1 MVPLERTSLG
11 RLRADEAYMA
21 RRLANISNFGSGWLK
36 PPGVA
41 KTLAQM
47 RDEKREAEEHAE
59 AMRRE
64 QLAAD
69 LVEAEAEAALAAER
83 EAAGGAMA
91 RGLPGEEMSVG
102 AMMEGLTGAG
112 MAGMAGMVRD
122 EEEEDQEEEEE
133 IDLDDEIPDADEASG
148 LGGYDYDDDSDEEE
162 ESDEEESSEDE
173 EDISR
178 GVMALH
184 VPAARVPAHRQ
195 RELEAEA
202 ERLRRGREAELRQ
215 MIALGASES
224 IDDDDPYGVDGEE
237 DVGEDTQ
244 GEILE
249 EDDLLPDRRSQL
261 LDDDGADMDMG
272 MGANLDDD
280 IPEAESGV
288 YEHTD
293 SDAELSSDDDD
304 DGPSALGNTSFGGA
318 RRGQKSVPRSQ
329 QYRNSHAGPSDVTG
343 RQSLSIVDISSILS
357 QDESSIMGSSPQIRR
372 RN

>member
-11 RLRADEAYMA
+11 RLRADEAYQA

-36 PPGVA
+36 PPGIA
-41 KTLAQM
+41 RTLAQM

-83 EAAGGAMA
+83 AAAGAGAA
-91 RGLPGEEMSVG
+91 GAVPGEEMSVG
-102 AMMEGLTGAG
+102 AMMEGLAG
-112 MAGMAGMVRD
+112 GEVAGMVGD
-122 EEEEDQEEEEE
+122 EEEEDQEEEE

-148 LGGYDYDDDSDEEE
+148 LGGYDYEDDSEEEE
-162 ESDEEESSEDE
+162 ESEEEESSEDE
-173 EDISR
+173 GDISR
-178 GVMALH
+178 GTMAPQVLT
-184 VPAARVPAHRQ
+184 ARVPAQRQ

-202 ERLRRGREAELRQ
+202 ERDRRGREAELRQ

-224 IDDDDPYGVDGEE
+224 IDNDDPYGVDDEE
-237 DVGEDTQ
+237 DLDEDTQ

-249 EDDLLPDRRSQL
+249 EDDLLPDPGSQL
-261 LDDDGADMDMG
+261 LDDDGADMDIG
-272 MGANLDDD
+272 MEANLDDD

-293 SDAELSSDDDD
+293 SDAELTSDEDDD
-304 DGPSALGNTSFGGA
+304 DGPSGLANASFGGA
-318 RRGQKSVPRSQ
+318 RRGQSSATRAQ
-329 QYRNSHAGPSDVTG
+329 QYRNSLAGRSDVTG

-357 QDESSIMGSSPQIRR
+357 QDESSMMGSSPQIRR
-372 RN
+372 RT